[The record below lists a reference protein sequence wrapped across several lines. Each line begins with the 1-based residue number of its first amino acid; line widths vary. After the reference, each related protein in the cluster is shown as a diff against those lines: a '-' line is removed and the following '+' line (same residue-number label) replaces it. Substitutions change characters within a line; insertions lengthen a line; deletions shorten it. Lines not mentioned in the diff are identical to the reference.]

1 MKTRS
6 ILFFLLLFPKI
17 ILAES
22 INYLLFKD
30 LVQYTSSVDAYS
42 NICVKDFNHKQAE
55 SDLFDLILMLKT
67 SYDLK
72 EEDLVKLREKYYKIT
87 QSTTS
92 QLTQLG
98 LNQRKT
104 LCKKYLKIFERFD
117 KKKNQKLT
125 EILDSAN
132 TQ

>member
-55 SDLFDLILMLKT
+55 SDLFDLF
-67 SYDLK
+67 
-72 EEDLVKLREKYYKIT
+72 KYN
-87 QSTTS
+87 
-92 QLTQLG
+92 
-98 LNQRKT
+98 NQCRIGRHVTFKSN
-104 LCKKYLKIFERFD
+104 C
-117 KKKNQKLT
+117 
-125 EILDSAN
+125 
-132 TQ
+132 